1 MTVSLRR
8 PLVAGTVAAVS
19 ATAVAVMP
27 VVTPERLAQALGT
40 STSQVSLAA
49 WHNPIEQLLGSL
61 EVGQN
66 YLFGAYFAGGD
77 APTPGAGVA
86 NWPFAGFGQTGGD
99 LLNYLLHTQDSL
111 GYYGYVGT
119 LPNNTLN
126 AAPISRQ
133 LQINWFDYINIG
145 LDGLIGAGA
154 AISAGVW
161 NYPAELFAAAELAL
175 QGDLEAALAV
185 LVDAVVLPATAAV
198 ASLVGA
204 GVYIA
209 ENVVARLGA
218 VIAGL
223 PRILTSFV
231 GTAVG
236 GATIL
241 ATQSIDL
248 ATSWLANV
256 ASLDLE
262 GAWNTAIDGLLGPSG
277 LPGTVLNLLTGAG
290 IQTGPIT
297 GPQDVAGNFVPS
309 VRTSLL
315 GALWTT
321 ASALATVP
329 AAAAAAPEAGRAVAP
344 AAAAVEVASPR
355 AAVAE
360 AQTAEAQTAEVQT
373 AESADSDAAAS
384 DIGSDASAAAAEAP
398 AAGRG
403 GATAGAKSSASS
415 SRAEQGPRAKR
426 TASAG

>member
-27 VVTPERLAQALGT
+27 AVTPERLAQALAT

-49 WHNPIEQLLGSL
+49 WHNPFEQILGSL
-61 EVGQN
+61 EIGQN
-66 YLFGAYFAGGD
+66 YLFGAYYNGADGQ
-77 APTPGAGVA
+77 TPGAGVA
-86 NWPFAGFGQTGGD
+86 NWPFAGFGETGGD
-99 LLNYLLHTQDSL
+99 LLNYLLTTQDAL
-111 GYYGYVGT
+111 GYYSYVGT
-119 LPNNTLN
+119 LPNNTAN
-126 AAPISRQ
+126 AGPIGRQ

-161 NYPAELFAAAELAL
+161 NYPAELVAAAELAL
-175 QGDLEAALAV
+175 QGNLEAAFAV
-185 LVDAVVLPATAAV
+185 LVAAVVVPATAAA

-209 ENVVARLGA
+209 ENVVARVGA
-218 VIAGL
+218 VIQAL
-223 PRILTSFV
+223 PQILTSFV

-248 ATSWLANV
+248 ATTWLANL
-256 ASLDLE
+256 ASLNFE

-297 GPQDVAGNFVPS
+297 APEEIPANFVPS

-321 ASALATVP
+321 ASALSTSVPLATASQP
-329 AAAAAAPEAGRAVAP
+329 AAAE
-344 AAAAVEVASPR
+344 AVEVANPR
-355 AAVAE
+355 NAVAATLSADAE
-360 AQTAEAQTAEVQT
+360 SADAQTAEEQT
-373 AESADSDAAAS
+373 SAGAANDDVAGGTVTDAAA
-384 DIGSDASAAAAEAP
+384 DAP

-403 GATAGAKSSASS
+403 TATAGAKAGASS